1 LISDEIYP
9 VDMLTTIYLTGHR
22 TNVLDVAQKITD
34 YLEEIKI
41 SVFYLSYNEAYFLL
55 KHISQIKNEIHPAEI
70 RISKE
75 SIQHETNHPFYF
87 VSCHEK
93 KVLILGKDHQIESAE
108 QFLDT
113 IIK

>member
-1 LISDEIYP
+1 MISDEIYP
-9 VDMLTTIYLTGHR
+9 VDRLTTIYLNGYKA
-22 TNVLDVAQKITD
+22 NVMDVAQKITD

-75 SIQHETNHPFYF
+75 SI
-87 VSCHEK
+87 
-93 KVLILGKDHQIESAE
+93 
-108 QFLDT
+108 
-113 IIK
+113 